1 MTKRN
6 LTLGTASG
14 KLGSVVYFR
23 RRGQQIARVL
33 VSSVNDRRSIAQ
45 CRQRARFANSVAI
58 WRALRSYVG
67 ISWRGVSRYGSP
79 ENAFYHHNRGLMPT
93 CSRNMSRAGYSFPC
107 LGIITYGSLPVD
119 VPFAA
124 RQVTGTG
131 LYKGIM
137 SFSILLSAPMGKPM
151 YASTLF
157 GIIQSASQG
166 IEDSDIIHIMAMA
179 YGASDTLLN
188 VLPSAEQYAPRVY
201 HVAFSKS
208 MTDVALTGL
217 APWLRCEAAITTSDE
232 VALGFDIMY
241 EWLPEEPDAG
251 FVDNVM
257 TIFVER
263 PHNPPYARF
272 SRSRFLG
279 DNSVT
284 SLLYNLCK
292 DTSYSDLF
300 AETFRNV

>member
-58 WRALRSYVG
+58 WRALRPYVG
-67 ISWRGVSRYGSP
+67 VSWRGVSRYGSP

-93 CSRNMSRAGYSFPC
+93 CSRNMSRAGSSFPC

-131 LYKGIM
+131 LYKGLM
-137 SFSILLSAPMGKPM
+137 SFSILLPAPMGKP
-151 YASTLF
+151 ADAAVLF
-157 GIIQSASQG
+157 NIIQSASQG
-166 IEDSDIIHIMAMA
+166 IEDSDIVHIMAMA
-179 YGASDTLLN
+179 YGAADSLLD

-201 HVAFSKS
+201 HVAISKS
-208 MTDVALTGL
+208 MAGITLTEA
-217 APWLRCEAAITTSDE
+217 APWLRCEPATTQLNE
-232 VALGFDIMY
+232 VALGFDIMPD
-241 EWLPEEPDAG
+241 WLPDEPDAG

-257 TIFVER
+257 TMFVER

-279 DNSVT
+279 DNTVV
-284 SLLYNLCK
+284 SLLYSLCK
-292 DTSYSDLF
+292 DTPYSDLF
-300 AETFRNV
+300 AETFRSV